1 MSNSFRTLLVIG
13 DNHEEIVKKYSLDT
27 MVQPYLRYKFDDK
40 SKYHIDQMKVLEK
53 QIQTTQDTNSKLS
66 NMYKELYKKTS
77 EMDDFEFYQELTAGC
92 IYDDNGN
99 AWSVENPNA
108 YYQFEK
114 CYDKRIREDQRNEA
128 PFSNPFILKDGTK
141 AYSAKMK
148 DIDWSKNHMINVD
161 MYRTT
166 WEICV
171 EGRQPENQE
180 EQLIYD
186 SLHLKQVY
194 FENFD
199 NIDTYI
205 AHNCSFWT
213 YGIATENEYICGKQ
227 DTAIEWTTHFFDKYI
242 KDLPEETVLTIYEI
256 KLID

>member
-1 MSNSFRTLLVIG
+1 MSNTFRTLLVIG
-13 DNHEEIVKKYSLDT
+13 DNHEEIVKLYSLDT
-27 MVQPYLRYKFDDK
+27 MVKPYLRYKFDNK
-40 SKYHIDQMKVLEK
+40 TKYHIDQMQILEK
-53 QIQTTQDTNSKLS
+53 QIQAIQDTNPKLC
-66 NMYKELYKKTS
+66 NMYKDLYKKTS
-77 EMDDFEFYQELTAGC
+77 EMDDFEFYQQLTDGC
-92 IYDDNGN
+92 IYDDKGD

-108 YYQFEK
+108 YYHFEK
-114 CYDKRIREDQRNEA
+114 CYDKRIKEDQRNEA

-148 DIDWSKNHMINVD
+148 DIDWSKNHMVNTD
-161 MYRTT
+161 MYRIT

-171 EGRQPENQE
+171 DGRKPENEE

-186 SLHLKQVY
+186 TLHLKQVY

-205 AHNCSFWT
+205 THNTAFWT
-213 YGIATENEYICGKQ
+213 YGVATSEKYECGKQ
-227 DTAIEWTTHFFDKYI
+227 DTAIEWTTQFFDKYI
-242 KDLPEETVLTIYEI
+242 KNLPEETVLTIYEI